1 MLCAQNLTRFFEA
14 LYEETYPD
22 TLRYLTRRC
31 ADPSQLPD
39 LLQEVYAEVYAVLLQ
54 KGCGYLRSPAAFVRH
69 VAKAKLRQF
78 YTLRQRLGT
87 LIPLQRTTPDGETY
101 DEPDLQQAET
111 QPPLPEQL
119 VEDKLLAAEIAAR
132 LKTFPADV
140 QRIFVCVYA
149 LDMTLRQTA
158 ALLGMKEST
167 VKAKLY
173 RTLAKLR
180 ELYRKDGASE

>member
-1 MLCAQNLTRFFEA
+1 MLHAQDPAPFFEA
-14 LYEETYPD
+14 LYEDTYAD

-31 ADPSQLPD
+31 ADPAQLPD
-39 LLQEVYAEVYAVLLQ
+39 LMQEVYAEVYAVLLE
-54 KGCGYLRSPAAFVRH
+54 KGGGYLRDPAEFVRH
-69 VAKAKLRQF
+69 VAKAKLRRF

-87 LIPLQRTTPDGETY
+87 LIPLQRTAQDGELY
-101 DEPDLQQAET
+101 DEPDLQQAD

-132 LKTFPADV
+132 LKTFPPDV

-180 ELYRKDGASE
+180 ELYRKDGVSE